1 MIRPVKP
8 GLPYPLGAHVEE
20 DGVNFALFSAH
31 AEKVELCLF
40 DPAGQL
46 ETNRIALPERSNDVW
61 HGYLPEVK
69 PGQLYGYRVHGPYD
83 PEAGHRFNPNKLL
96 IDPYTR
102 ALDRSFHWNDIHCGY
117 VADDARGDL
126 SFDRRDNAAQAPKC
140 RVLGPYFDWDGDYN
154 PATPMARSVIY
165 ELHLRGFTMRHP
177 GIEDRLRGTAA
188 ALASPESVAYLRD
201 LGISAVELLPIQ
213 PVGMSRA
220 LWRTGL
226 RDYWGYNSIAFF
238 AIEPRYLASAAIDE
252 FKHMVRVFHDAGLEV
267 ILDMVFNHTGEGD
280 EFGPTLSF
288 RGIDNKSYYCL
299 AGDPRHY
306 LDFTGTRNT
315 FNIEHP
321 RVLQLVMDCLRYW
334 AGDMHIDGFR
344 FDLAVSLAR
353 VGHHFTQDAAF
364 LAAVAQDPVLAKVKL
379 IAEPWDLGP
388 DGYQL
393 GKFPA
398 RWSEWN
404 DKYRDGMRR
413 FWRGDVSLGDV
424 AQRLTGSADRF
435 AGRSPMASINFVT
448 AHDGFTLQDLVS
460 YAAKHNLAN
469 GEHNRD
475 GTDENYSANNGIE
488 GKSDN
493 PAILARRLQQKR
505 NFMASLLLSEGVP
518 MLTAGDE
525 LGHSQQGNNNAY
537 CQDNETSW
545 IDWESGD
552 RDFADF
558 VRAMIRLRATA
569 PIFRRTRF
577 FDGGSLESSA
587 DILWLRPDGKKL
599 EESDWHAPDRR
610 AMTVRYLDKETD
622 TPCRYLLLLN
632 ASAAAVTFQLLPGD
646 WHMLVDSAATKTPQT
661 DFAGSCARPAYSLAL
676 LRQALPA

>member
-1 MIRPVKP
+1 
-8 GLPYPLGAHVEE
+8 
-20 DGVNFALFSAH
+20 
-31 AEKVELCLF
+31 
-40 DPAGQL
+40 
-46 ETNRIALPERSNDVW
+46 
-61 HGYLPEVK
+61 
-69 PGQLYGYRVHGPYD
+69 
-83 PEAGHRFNPNKLL
+83 
-96 IDPYTR
+96 
-102 ALDRSFHWNDIHCGY
+102 
-117 VADDARGDL
+117 
-126 SFDRRDNAAQAPKC
+126 
-140 RVLGPYFDWDGDYN
+140 
-154 PATPMARSVIY
+154 PMARSVIY

-188 ALASPESVAYLRD
+188 ALASPEILAYLRD
-201 LGISAVELLPIQ
+201 LGISAVELMPIQ
-213 PVGMSRA
+213 PVGMSQA
-220 LWRTGL
+220 LWRSGL

-238 AIEPRYLASAAIDE
+238 AIEPRYLAGGAIDE

-315 FNIEHP
+315 LNIAHP
-321 RVLQLVMDCLRYW
+321 RVLQLVMDSLRYW
-334 AGDMHIDGFR
+334 AEEMHIDGFR

-353 VGHHFTQDAAF
+353 THHHFTQDAAF
-364 LAAVAQDPVLAKVKL
+364 LAAVAQDPVLAQVKL

-413 FWRGDVSLGDV
+413 FWRGDGSLGEV

-435 AGRSPMASINFVT
+435 HGRTPMASINFVT
-448 AHDGFTLQDLVS
+448 AHDGFTLEDLVS
-460 YAAKHNLAN
+460 YAAKHNQAN
-469 GEHNRD
+469 GEQNRD
-475 GTDENYSANNGIE
+475 GADENYSANNGVE
-488 GKSDN
+488 GKTND

-558 VRAMIRLRATA
+558 VRALIRLRAAA

-577 FDGGSLESSA
+577 FDGGSIESSA
-587 DILWLRPDGKKL
+587 DILWLQPDGKEL
-599 EESDWHAPDRR
+599 EGSDWQAQGER
-610 AMTVRYLDKETD
+610 AMAIRYLDQEAD
-622 TPCRYLLLLN
+622 PPCRYLLLLN

-646 WHMLVDSAATKTPQT
+646 WHMLVDAVAAMHPQT
-661 DFAGSCARPAYSLAL
+661 VFAGSCARPAHSLAL
-676 LRQALPA
+676 LREAIPA